1 MSSGSGSARVARAGL
16 GGRDAHGEPRRARG
30 AGASTAIDSVSSALR
45 LKVRGQPVVSRPE
58 VSGPSVFV
66 QSRAPTTKRTASGKR
81 QSRMALRHMLAAREG
96 LTPPVRGSGHASARA
111 GYEFRRA
118 NLVNPQDNTPPP
130 CQGPVALVDCC
141 NQLTKK
147 KSSGALMARHVAS
160 LKSASLNSRSE

>member
-1 MSSGSGSARVARAGL
+1 MPTASLAGL
-16 GGRDAHGEPRRARG
+16 RAPRHTPLSTRRHRLCGSRCAVSQSCRG
-30 AGASTAIDSVSSALR
+30 TELGCPSA
-45 LKVRGQPVVSRPE
+45 
-58 VSGPSVFV
+58 FV
-66 QSRAPTTKRTASGKR
+66 QSRAPTTTRTASGKR

-130 CQGPVALVDCC
+130 CQGAVALVDCC

-160 LKSASLNSRSE
+160 LKVTSLNSRSEWELGREEGGLNWV